1 MTQTASLVKSSQ
13 PTRPLSWLNSSW
25 VKPLL
30 SLALFPLVLSAGAAW
45 SADRLTISYGLL
57 ERSISL
63 KSLQTY
69 AKEGKIAKD
78 LRTYTQFLDE
88 DQEAQLRRIL
98 QARVKLSPV
107 AVSQFLYTDPG
118 ERLLDR
124 LSQVVRTESN
134 LPGFYALRSAL
145 ILAAADP
152 QGLTP
157 LNVLEYFPL
166 PDVRIDLS
174 RTLRILSDLEE
185 LIRETQDAITLL
197 ETQSAQEAST
207 QSTVPFTTL
216 PDLRRLGSFL
226 WQKFS
231 FQLTDVNR
239 DRTFPVDLYLPR
251 NRNQTP
257 VNAAPLVV
265 ISHGLGSE
273 RGTYAYLAR
282 QLASY
287 GFAVAVPEH
296 PGSNAS
302 QLQALISGSASEVT
316 NPQEFIDRPLDIKY
330 LLDEL
335 SYRNQTDP
343 RFANRMDFQRVGVIG
358 QSLGA
363 YTALALAGATI
374 NFDQLN
380 LDCGNPETF
389 NLSLLLQCRAREL
402 TQPLPNLKDDRVKA
416 IIAINPIGS
425 SLIGAADYASIQ
437 IPVMLMSSSADTVSP
452 ALMEQIIPFTW
463 LTTPNKYL
471 VLMNGGTH
479 FSTLSVTDTS
489 PDRLVRL
496 PPQIVGPNPIL
507 AQTYVKSL
515 SVAFFQTYV
524 ASQPGYLPYLQAAYA
539 QLISNE
545 KLPLTLIRSL
555 TPDQVAQI
563 VQNQPAQVPDPQS
576 TSSRQ

>member
-1 MTQTASLVKSSQ
+1 MTQTALLVKSSQ
-13 PTRPLSWLNSSW
+13 PARPFLWL
-25 VKPLL
+25 KPLL
-30 SLALFPLVLSAGAAW
+30 GLALFPLILSAGAAW

-63 KSLQTY
+63 RSLQIY
-69 AKEGKIAKD
+69 AREGKIEKD
-78 LRTYTQFLDE
+78 LRTYTQFLDAE
-88 DQEAQLRRIL
+88 QEAQLRQIL
-98 QARVKLSPV
+98 QVRAKLSPV
-107 AVSQFLYTDPG
+107 AVSQFLYTEPG

-134 LPGFYALRSAL
+134 LPGFYALRAAL

-157 LNVLEYFPL
+157 LNVLEQFPL
-166 PDVRIDLS
+166 SDVRIDLS
-174 RTLRILSDLEE
+174 RTLRILSSLEE
-185 LIRETQDAITLL
+185 LIRQTQNAIALV
-197 ETQSAQEAST
+197 EMQSAQEAST
-207 QSTVPFTTL
+207 ESTAPFAVL
-216 PDLRRLGSFL
+216 PDLRRPGSFS
-226 WQKFS
+226 WQKSS
-231 FQLTDVNR
+231 FQLTDAKR
-239 DRTFPVDLYLPR
+239 DRTFPVDLYLPY
-251 NRNQTP
+251 NRTRTP
-257 VNAAPLVV
+257 VTAAPLIV

-343 RFANRMDFQRVGVIG
+343 RFRDRMDFQRVGVIG

-363 YTALALAGATI
+363 YTALALAGAKI
-374 NFDQLN
+374 NFAQLSA
-380 LDCGNPETF
+380 DCGNTETF
-389 NLSLLLQCRAREL
+389 NLSLLLQCRAQEL
-402 TQPLPNLKDDRVKA
+402 TQPLPDLKDDRVKA
-416 IIAINPIGS
+416 IIVINPIGS
-425 SLIGAADYASIQ
+425 SLLGQPDYASIQ
-437 IPVMLMSSSADTVSP
+437 IPVMLMSGSADTVSP
-452 ALMEQIIPFTW
+452 SLMEQIIPFTW

-471 VLMNGGTH
+471 VLLSGGTH

-496 PPQIVGPNPIL
+496 PSQIVGPNPIL
-507 AQTYVKSL
+507 AQTYLKSL
-515 SVAFFQTYV
+515 GVAFFQTYV
-524 ASQPGYLPYLQAAYA
+524 ANQPGYLPYLQAAYA

-545 KLPLTLIRSL
+545 DLPLTLIRSF
-555 TPDQVAQI
+555 TPAQVAQI
-563 VQNQPAQVPDPQS
+563 LRNQPAPAPTPQS
-576 TSSRQ
+576 TSSR